1 MNIFLNN
8 MIELIYYEDGLKKG
22 TITDL
27 DQLKNKPKW
36 LDITNLTED
45 EKESIQK
52 FFNLHPLTSED
63 LFNSNVRIKI
73 EEFPEYLFFV
83 FYGVRTSKSLEL
95 IELDFILGD
104 DFLITSHKIEISSFQ
119 NLKSDDKRL
128 EIIFAKGLDFLF
140 HKLLDLEIDNFFP
153 ALENIDDM
161 LEELEEEI
169 TKKPRPELLSEILKL
184 KRKIVSIK
192 RVALPQRE
200 KISFLAKNEYKFISK
215 KSIPYFRDVYD
226 HTIRVS
232 DTIDN
237 YREAIGSTFDAYMSA
252 VSNNMNAVMKVL
264 SIIAT
269 IALPLT
275 VISGIYGTNFEYL
288 PELHFKYSY
297 FIFCGVMI
305 TLAVYM
311 IIFFKKKGWL

>member
-1 MNIFLNN
+1 MNIFPNN

-27 DQLKNKPKW
+27 DRLKNKPKW

-63 LFNSNVRIKI
+63 LLNSNVRIKI

-83 FYGVRTSKSLEL
+83 FYGVRTSKSLDL

-104 DFLITSHKIEISSFQ
+104 DFLITNHKIEISSFQ

-128 EIIFAKGLDFLF
+128 ESIFAKGLDFLF

-161 LEELEEEI
+161 IEELEEEI

-200 KISFLAKNEYKFISK
+200 KISFLAKNEYKSISK

-226 HTIRVS
+226 HAIRVS

-237 YREAIGSTFDAYMSA
+237 YREAIGSTFDAYMSS
-252 VSNNMNAVMKVL
+252 VSNNMNEVMKVL

-275 VISGIYGTNFEYL
+275 VISGIYGTNFEVL
-288 PELHFKYSY
+288 PGQHIQFGFWL
-297 FIFCGVMI
+297 MI
-305 TLAVYM
+305 ILMLMVAGTMVYM
-311 IIFFKKKGWL
+311 FRKRGWF